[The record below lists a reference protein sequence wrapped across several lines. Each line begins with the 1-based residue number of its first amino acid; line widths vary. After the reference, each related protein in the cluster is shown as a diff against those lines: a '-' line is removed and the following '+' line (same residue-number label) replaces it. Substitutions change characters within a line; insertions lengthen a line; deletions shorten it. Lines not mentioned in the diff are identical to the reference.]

1 VSLAFRDAVHPF
13 DRKLRCR
20 TVATSVKTGM
30 LPSTDAAK
38 AVVAMATIGP
48 TRSETSPLGGF
59 LTYLLSSRE
68 NQAAFEPRSKLGG
81 FEQKFAV

>member
-20 TVATSVKTGM
+20 TVATSVETGM
-30 LPSTDAAK
+30 LPSTDAAT

-59 LTYLLSSRE
+59 LTYLLSTRE

-81 FEQKFAV
+81 FERQFAV

>member
-13 DRKLRCR
+13 DRKLRRR
-20 TVATSVKTGM
+20 TVATSIETGM
-30 LPSTDAAK
+30 LPSTDAAT
-38 AVVAMATIGP
+38 AVVAMAIIGP

-68 NQAAFEPRSKLGG
+68 NQAAFEPRSKLEG
-81 FEQKFAV
+81 FERQFAV